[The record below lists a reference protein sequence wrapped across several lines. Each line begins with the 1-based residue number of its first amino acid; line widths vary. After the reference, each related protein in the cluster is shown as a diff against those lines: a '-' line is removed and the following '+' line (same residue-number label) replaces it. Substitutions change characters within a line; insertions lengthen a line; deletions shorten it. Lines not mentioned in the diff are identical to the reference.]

1 MRVFVWLVGGL
12 CGALTAV
19 SCARAPVEPPIV
31 ERLAA
36 AEAGAIALVEDW
48 ASAGSEGRWGD
59 VPTLYAEDAVWIEQG
74 ELRYDSR
81 AAIEAGVAQAAAS
94 GMSITTDVENIVA
107 TRLSPEAS
115 AVRADVH
122 ILFGDPT
129 QGGFEFDG
137 VLTAVAVQIDG
148 EWLFLEGHLSQPNR
162 RNAEAVRERIEQR
175 RQEFEQLTPAER
187 RERFRQRRIERQ
199 AASESNP

>member
-1 MRVFVWLVGGL
+1 
-12 CGALTAV
+12 
-19 SCARAPVEPPIV
+19 VEPPIG

-36 AEAGAIALVEDW
+36 AEAGAVALVENW
-48 ASAGSEGRWGD
+48 ASAGSEGRWD
-59 VPTLYAEDAVWIEQG
+59 DIPTFYTEDAVWVEQG

-94 GMSITTDVENIVA
+94 GMSISTEVENIVA
-107 TRLSPEAS
+107 TALSADAS

-122 ILFGDPT
+122 ILFGDPAH
-129 QGGFEFDG
+129 GGFEFDG

-187 RERFRQRRIERQ
+187 RERFRQRRLERQ
-199 AASESNP
+199 AASASNP